1 MITHSNTHLT
11 EASLAAQATSPD
23 TLVVSALGAVGT
35 GKSSLLNA
43 IAGSKIFETGS
54 SMATTLHVDGAIR
67 PWAYVTGTRYAHLI
81 DTPGLSDSM
90 RHDRQTVQ
98 EMVKYF
104 RQLENGVSAF
114 LLVFN
119 AYDTRLDAYI
129 QGMLQ
134 LFEALLGKSFWNFV
148 VIVFTHV
155 DEDSIDDMEEH
166 MDKLNDPQDGFI
178 AEIRRLYGLS
188 PRTFMPNMIFTST
201 QNVRMSQYAQ
211 RHVRDIYNAV
221 RTCES
226 RNNGRRFTCSWLHR
240 IRTISSEEEKANYI
254 TNSIRDAWSSV
265 TSGVCRTQ

>member
-1 MITHSNTHLT
+1 MSVHDTN
-11 EASLAAQATSPD
+11 PD
-23 TLVVSALGAVGT
+23 TLVISALGAVGT

-43 IAGSKIFETGS
+43 IAGSKVFEIGS
-54 SMATTLHVDGAIR
+54 STATTVEVDGLIR
-67 PWAYVTGTRYAHLI
+67 PWAYIQGTRYAHLI
-81 DTPGLSDSM
+81 DTPGLSDYL
-90 RHDRQTVQ
+90 RHDRHTVQ

-104 RQLENGVSAF
+104 RKLENGVSAF

-129 QGMLQ
+129 QSMLQ

-155 DEDSIDDMEEH
+155 DEDSLDDMEEH
-166 MDKLNDPQDGFI
+166 IDKLNDPQDGFV
-178 AEIRRLYGLS
+178 AEIRRLHNLS
-188 PRTFMPNMIFTST
+188 PRSFMPSMIFTSN

-226 RNNGRRFTCSWLHR
+226 RNNGRRFTCNWLHR
-240 IRTISSEEEKANYI
+240 IRTISNEEEKASYI
-254 TNSIRDAWSSV
+254 STSIRDAWSSV
-265 TSGVCRTQ
+265 TSSVCRTQ